1 MELWYRQLGFY
12 NNPFSIK
19 PAAFHDNLFG
29 YDSAISEVVR
39 RIKDGGVIFVEGEY
53 GAGKSTLLKKIIHAY
68 GGKKEVVYYSFNV
81 ADQKINIPELIEG
94 RKKGF
99 WSGLFFSGDDGN
111 LILLLDE
118 AQDMTKEDSEEVMKA
133 LEEKKFKTI
142 VIVTKDTK
150 KMNFGDGMKKA
161 IGKDNIIKLNKLSE
175 DAAIKLIRKRVGDTK
190 LLSDQMIKLLLK
202 KSDYNPRHLLKN
214 AEEVCKYAV
223 ENIEDVV
230 KEEHV
235 KKVLG

>member
-1 MELWYRQLGFY
+1 MEIWYRQVGFY

-29 YDSAISEVVR
+29 YDTAINEVVK
-39 RIKDGGVIFVEGEY
+39 RIKDGGVIYVEGEY
-53 GAGKSTLLKKIIHAY
+53 GAGKSTLLKKIVHAY
-68 GGKKEVVYYSFNV
+68 GGKKQVIYYSFNV
-81 ADQKINIPELIEG
+81 AEDKINIPTLIEG
-94 RKKGF
+94 RKGF
-99 WSGLFFSGDDGN
+99 WSGLFFSGEDEN

-118 AQDMTKEDSEEVMKA
+118 AQDMSKEDSEEVMKA
-133 LEEKKFKTI
+133 MNDKKFKTI
-142 VIVTKDTK
+142 VMVTKDIK
-150 KMNFGDGMKKA
+150 KMNMGDGMKKT
-161 IGKDNIIKLNKLSE
+161 IGKDNVIKLNKLTE
-175 DAAIKLIRKRVGDTK
+175 EAAIKMIRKRIGDTK
-190 LLSDQMIKLLLK
+190 LLSDAMIKLILK

-214 AEEVCKYAV
+214 CEEVCKYAV

>member
-19 PAAFHDNLFG
+19 PAAYHDNLYG
-29 YDSAISEVVR
+29 YDVAINEVVGK
-39 RIKDGGVIFVEGEY
+39 IKDGGIIFVEGDY

-68 GGKKEVVYYSFNV
+68 GGKKEVVYYSCNITEN
-81 ADQKINIPELIEG
+81 KIDTEKLIEG

-99 WSGLFFSGDDGN
+99 WSRIFFSGDGEN

-118 AQDMTKEDSEEVMKA
+118 AQDMSKEDSEEVMKA
-133 LEEKKFKTI
+133 YGEKKFKT
-142 VIVTKDTK
+142 VILVSKDLK
-150 KMNFGDGMKKA
+150 KMNFGDGMRKTM
-161 IGKDNIIKLNKLSE
+161 GKDNMIKLGKLNE
-175 DAAIKLIRKRVGDTK
+175 DAAIKMIRKRIGNTK
-190 LLSDQMIKLLLK
+190 LLSDNMIKTILK
-202 KSDYNPRHLLKN
+202 KSDYNPRKLLKN
-214 AEEVCKYAV
+214 CEEVCKYAV
-223 ENIEDVV
+223 ENIEDAV